1 MMGEVI
7 ALIRL
12 MPDGVINDKELETII
27 DQIGKVIKSPVKLG
41 RVEIK
46 DIAFGLRGV
55 NVTVSVPDTAGGLDP
70 VVEILSK
77 INKVDNVE
85 VIDVGRI

>member
-1 MMGEVI
+1 MGEVI

-12 MPDGVINDKELETII
+12 MPNGVINDKELETII

-77 INKVDNVE
+77 IDKVDNVE

>member
-1 MMGEVI
+1 MGEVI

-77 INKVDNVE
+77 IEKVDNVE